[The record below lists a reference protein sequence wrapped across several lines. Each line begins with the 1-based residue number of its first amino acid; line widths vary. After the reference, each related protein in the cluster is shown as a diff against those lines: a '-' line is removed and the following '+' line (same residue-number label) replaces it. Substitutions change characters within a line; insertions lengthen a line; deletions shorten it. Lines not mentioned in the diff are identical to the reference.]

1 MDKIKGMTLTPAY
14 NRDYASRKAIVES
27 LNKPQDFVANHYTG
41 QSGYCSVAD
50 LADGEHTVRFKKLAN
65 VCIVKVKDGVAS

>member
-1 MDKIKGMTLTPAY
+1 MTLTMAY
-14 NRDYASRKAIVES
+14 NRDAKSRKEIVEM
-27 LNKPQDFVANHYTG
+27 LNKPLDFVANHYTG

-65 VCIVKVKDGVAS
+65 VAIIKVKNGVAS